1 MRSKG
6 FTLIE
11 LIVAIGLSAL
21 FLPAIIFVYSFSLG
35 SASQGEKYTQAYA
48 LAQEQMEAIY
58 YLKEYGDDWIW
69 GDDSINTGL
78 TEFYQ
83 LQKDGDGWVLG
94 AKISEDTLPA
104 EAVGY
109 PGYTAI
115 VEISGVQRN
124 EEDGL
129 IAEDGTEIDHSTKEV
144 KVTVSWLENGVPTD
158 INLTSYVSKH

>member
-1 MRSKG
+1 MRSKA

-69 GDDSINTGL
+69 GDDSINTSS

-83 LQKDGDGWVLG
+83 LQKDGDGWILG
-94 AKISEDTLPA
+94 SKISETTLPA

-109 PGYTAI
+109 MGYTAI

-124 EEDGL
+124 EDGL
-129 IAEDGTEIDHSTKEV
+129 IVEGGADTDHSTKEV
-144 KVTVSWLENGVPTD
+144 KVTVSWLENGVPTNVD
-158 INLTSYVSKH
+158 LTSYVSKH

>member
-1 MRSKG
+1 MKSKA

-35 SASQGEKYTQAYA
+35 AASQGEKYTQAYA

-69 GDDSINTGL
+69 GDDSINTSS

-83 LQKDGDGWVLG
+83 LQKDGEGWILG
-94 AKISEDTLPA
+94 SKFSETTLPA
-104 EAVGY
+104 ESVGY

-124 EEDGL
+124 EDGL
-129 IAEDGTEIDHSTKEV
+129 IAEDGTVTDHLTKEV

-158 INLTSYVSKH
+158 IDLTSYVSKH

>member
-1 MRSKG
+1 MRSKA

-58 YLKEYGDDWIW
+58 YLKEYGDDWSW
-69 GDDSINTGL
+69 EDDSINTSS

-83 LQKDGDGWVLG
+83 LQKDGEGWILG

-109 PGYTAI
+109 TGYTAI
-115 VEISGVQRN
+115 VEISGVKRN
-124 EEDGL
+124 EDGL
-129 IAEDGTEIDHSTKEV
+129 IAEDGTDTDHSTKEV

-158 INLTSYVSKH
+158 IDLTSYVSKH